1 MSIVKNR
8 GLSPKE
14 REVYFKAII
23 DRDGIIPKSERKTIN
38 PKFLA
43 AFVEYIST
51 HRKGMSKSNV
61 DIIVNNLF
69 KEFGESFIIRGRNI
83 SYMKRFLG
91 VVRYCKVDNRLTST
105 DWAAAIRSSVSSV
118 GYQRLNQWVK
128 LATGAILSEQI
139 LDSQRISIYCTYDKL
154 ARELS
159 DANQKEM
166 FESYMESLMQSVE
179 TNCIEFNQDI
189 KMRFI
194 SAVVYIYDSVKTFIP
209 SIDRI
214 DIMNLLERLIYANP
228 IGTGCAPIISEFYN
242 PFTFGEYIDI
252 VLKYGLE
259 PDYKVTVE
267 YLNRCDSDTRMKE
280 LITFCQSNGNNLRFA
295 ETKEEITVCIKNL
308 SRYKPITDYAVL
320 KKAFPNGF
328 IETTRDAF
336 IRLGDIMTIPSDEV
350 RAVFTEDEKIRILTE
365 RVDAKEQYLALFR
378 KPNGMIYLSSA
389 VKYLTGRHEIIP
401 FMEAYVEYMETVTDY
416 RENGAS
422 MDLYMAS
429 YIKKTVSMD
438 VIIKECPKMLQ
449 YLDMTIAEFPTDYPT
464 LWDWVPVAKY
474 APVINLTD
482 GSLFQKISRIN
493 RYIPFNYHHIA
504 FSSETFGIEEVID
517 DSSELCK
524 LVESHPGYLFDVSDI
539 KVKQILLEY
548 LVEKLS

>member
-1 MSIVKNR
+1 MSVVKKR
-8 GLSPKE
+8 GLSLKE

-23 DRDGIIPKSERKTIN
+23 DRNGIIPKSERKTIN
-38 PKFLA
+38 PKILG
-43 AFVEYIST
+43 AFVEYILT
-51 HRKGMSKSNV
+51 HKKGMSASMV
-61 DIIVNNLF
+61 DTIVTNLF
-69 KEFGESFIIRGRNI
+69 KDFGSSFKIN
-83 SYMKRFLG
+83 SHNLPYMKRVLG
-91 VVRYCKVDNRLTST
+91 VVRYCKVDDKLASIEWTDAIKSVTSQNRWL
-105 DWAAAIRSSVSSV
+105 D
-118 GYQRLNQWVK
+118 QWVK
-128 LATGAILSEQI
+128 LVAGAILSDQI
-139 LDSQRISIYCTYDKL
+139 SDSQFMSMCCAYDKL
-154 ARELS
+154 AE
-159 DANQKEM
+159 DIKDTDPKNTFEQYMANLTECVK
-166 FESYMESLMQSVE
+166 SKRG
-179 TNCIEFNQDI
+179 EFNQDTKARTMLAI
-189 KMRFI
+189 I
-194 SAVVYIYDSVKTFIP
+194 HTYDSAKSFLPMV
-209 SIDRI
+209 DRT
-214 DIMNLLERLIYANP
+214 DIMNLFDRLIYSVP
-228 IGTGCAPIISEFYN
+228 TGVGCAPIIPKFYN
-242 PFTFGEYIDI
+242 PFTFGEYMEV

-259 PDYKVTVE
+259 PDYVTTDA
-267 YLNRCDSDTRMKE
+267 YLRQCDDETRMNE
-280 LITFCQSNGNNLRFA
+280 LIALCQSNGNNLRFA
-295 ETKEEITVCIKNL
+295 KTKTEISTCIKHI
-308 SRYKPITDYAVL
+308 SHYKPITDYTVL

-328 IETTRDAF
+328 VETTRDAF
-336 IRLGDIMTIPSDEV
+336 IRLGDIVTIPSDEV
-350 RAVFTEDEKIRILTE
+350 RVLFTEDEKIRILTE
-365 RVDAKEQYLALFR
+365 RIDAKEQYLALFR

-401 FMEAYVEYMETVTDY
+401 FMDAYVEYMETVTDY

-429 YIKKTVSMD
+429 YIKKTVSID

-517 DSSELCK
+517 GSSELCK